1 MHLDAGLGPG
11 GDGSGCG
18 EVDVVGVRDDCQ
30 YSLDFAVG
38 TGIGCW
44 NAHVIDLTCLTLH
57 SGGVEF
63 GGECEPL
70 EVGLDAARL
79 RTAIEQV
86 QTRRGAAQLC
96 VIRDGRVVVDR
107 WFGCEPDALFWLFSA
122 SRPYVAILVHQLVES
137 GVLHLDDEV
146 AAYWPAF
153 AGEGK
158 DGVTVRDV
166 LRNQTSAVGAPR
178 ADARVMTDWAKSL
191 RRIEEAPLRYPLS
204 SLAFGFILAELVQRI
219 TRHPIQVVLQEAA
232 LRPLGVTD
240 THLGLPPELWG
251 RQVPVKG
258 SRLVNRRSTREAVV
272 PGEGVSAT
280 ARDLAALYQML
291 LNNGIG
297 TAGRV
302 LRPESVAAAVT
313 PTSDPAFG
321 QLRSPRVFGHN
332 GSNCCVGWA
341 DPERQ
346 LAYAYLTDRLGRGP
360 AEQAHHAAVAD
371 RILAAAG

>member
-1 MHLDAGLGPG
+1 M
-11 GDGSGCG
+11 
-18 EVDVVGVRDDCQ
+18 
-30 YSLDFAVG
+30 
-38 TGIGCW
+38 
-44 NAHVIDLTCLTLH
+44 
-57 SGGVEF
+57 EF
-63 GGECEPL
+63 GGECDPR

-79 RTAIEQV
+79 ATAIERV
-86 QTRRGAAQLC
+86 EARRGVAQLC

-107 WFGCEPDALFWLFSA
+107 WFGCEPDALFWLFAA
-122 SRPYVAILVHQLVES
+122 SKPYVVILVHQLVEA

-146 AAYWPAF
+146 AAYWPEF
-153 AGEGK
+153 VGEGK

-166 LRNQTSAVGAPR
+166 LGNQSGVAGAHR
-178 ADARVMTDWAKSL
+178 SEVRVMTDWAKSL
-191 RRIEEAPLRYPLS
+191 RRIEQEPLRYPIS

-219 TRHPIQVVLQEAA
+219 TRHPIQVVLQEAV
-232 LRPLGVTD
+232 LRPLAVTD
-240 THLGLPPELWG
+240 THLGLPPQLWG
-251 RQVPVKG
+251 KQVPVKG
-258 SRLVNRRSTREAVV
+258 SRLVNRRSTREAAV

-302 LRPESVAAAVT
+302 LRPESVAAAAM

-321 QLRSPRVFGHN
+321 QLRSPRVFGFN
-332 GSNCCVGWA
+332 GSDCCVGWA

-346 LAYAYLTDRLGRGP
+346 LAYAYVTDHLGRGP

-371 RILAAAG
+371 RVLAAAG

>member
-1 MHLDAGLGPG
+1 M
-11 GDGSGCG
+11 
-18 EVDVVGVRDDCQ
+18 
-30 YSLDFAVG
+30 
-38 TGIGCW
+38 
-44 NAHVIDLTCLTLH
+44 
-57 SGGVEF
+57 EF
-63 GGECEPL
+63 GGECEPR

-86 QTRRGAAQLC
+86 QTRRGVAQLC
-96 VIRDGRVVVDR
+96 VIRDGRVVVDQS
-107 WFGCEPDALFWLFSA
+107 FGCEPDALFWLFAA
-122 SRPYVAILVHQLVES
+122 SEPYVAILVHQLVES

-153 AGEGK
+153 VGEGK
-158 DGVTVRDV
+158 DGITVRDV
-166 LRNQTSAVGAPR
+166 LRYRSGAATGGSQRSDVR
-178 ADARVMTDWAKSL
+178 AMTDWAKSL
-191 RRIEEAPLRYPLS
+191 RRIEEAPLRYPIS

-219 TRHPIQVVLQEAA
+219 TRHPIQVVLQEAV
-232 LRPLGVTD
+232 LRPLAVTD
-240 THLGLPPELWG
+240 THLGLPPQLWG
-251 RQVPVKG
+251 KHVPVNG
-258 SRLVNRRSTREAVV
+258 NRFVNRRSTREAVV

-302 LRPESVAAAVT
+302 LRPESVAAVVA

-321 QLRSPRVFGHN
+321 QLSSPRTFGHN

-341 DPERQ
+341 DPDRQ
-346 LAYAYLTDRLGRGP
+346 LAYAYLTDQVGRGP